1 MLNSSLNSI
10 SFQTQCVAL
19 IPSLQLQIFLVEN
32 LNFIVIFSLSAK
44 QMDAGSINY
53 LYSTDIIYETP
64 KANNVLYINY
74 FIHQLGIH
82 GNRKNEISL

>member
-1 MLNSSLNSI
+1 
-10 SFQTQCVAL
+10 
-19 IPSLQLQIFLVEN
+19 
-32 LNFIVIFSLSAK
+32 
-44 QMDAGSINY
+44 MDAGSINY

-82 GNRKNEISL
+82 GNRKKWNIPLKNSQRVKNSLMYALLLQTSNVCQH